1 MGPLFG
7 NCEFQD
13 GRSRA
18 FIQGPCTSHRSHTQ
32 KPASM
37 YRTLKGRTHR
47 SSHVHPLLTDTSE
60 QLHPLTLF
68 VSNGAARETFVQR
81 LLVKTQVQVYGAHR
95 CPWDCGAVGTH
106 ALGSGTHEPCC
117 SAGSR
122 FPEFQTSQAA
132 FQVLHIAPNTRNI
145 SLLRSGTCLKIGFLR
160 STPDRTRS
168 TLLGAPPQILYCPK

>member
-1 MGPLFG
+1 MHESQIAHPKASLDV
-7 NCEFQD
+7 QD
-13 GRSRA
+13 
-18 FIQGPCTSHRSHTQ
+18 P
-32 KPASM
+32 
-37 YRTLKGRTHR
+37 
-47 SSHVHPLLTDTSE
+47 SSHVYPLLTDTSE

-68 VSNGAARETFVQR
+68 VSNGAARETLVQR

-132 FQVLHIAPNTRNI
+132 FQVLHIAPNTRNV
-145 SLLRSGTCLKIGFLR
+145 SLLRSGDVFKDRIPALHSR
-160 STPDRTRS
+160 PDQIHTAGGS
-168 TLLGAPPQILYCPK
+168 PPDSVLS